1 MSQLSTVEDIYSYLL
16 ALGDPMAVKIGKLLD
31 TFSETGD
38 IDYLEVAISTF
49 SNSELENKL
58 LELK

>member
-1 MSQLSTVEDIYSYLL
+1 
-16 ALGDPMAVKIGKLLD
+16 MAVKIGKLLD